1 MSERRRFFP
10 RLAPA
15 AIASRLAPAAIVTRL
30 APVVVVSRRRP
41 VVISMAAFGATML
54 VLLVGFSLMSR
65 TGRDPMLDAPA
76 APTAP
81 APRPT
86 AVAQPPAKPAV
97 VPVAACGDLDARSGQ
112 TRELMARGD
121 LGQALAVAGDGLA
134 RPVAAGCAG
143 AHLDLVRL
151 WYAADVDDM
160 LAIPVADQV
169 RVQAAPQRWV
179 AIERRADQLG
189 LPPEERRP
197 AMALAQTA
205 YDRGLWQLA
214 DAAFRDAWAVG
225 YAGAEGVEFRHA
237 LLRNWGY
244 ELAFKGSAAE
254 APRGLAMLKTAHM
267 IAKAHNLKTDVA
279 CTDLRALG
287 VADCATVS
295 PDPDEPTLLPS
306 RRAGAP

>member
-1 MSERRRFFP
+1 VRPLLERRPSFP

-15 AIASRLAPAAIVTRL
+15 AIVARLRPAAIVSRL

-41 VVISMAAFGATML
+41 VVMSLAALGVL
-54 VLLVGFSLMSR
+54 GVLLLFVVSALSR
-65 TGRDPMLDAPA
+65 PGRDPMLDA
-76 APTAP
+76 APVAQ
-81 APRPT
+81 PRPT
-86 AVAQPPAKPAV
+86 AAAVAQPRPAAAV
-97 VPVAACGDLDARSGQ
+97 APCGDLNARSER

-121 LGQALAVAGDGLA
+121 LRGALAVADEGLTNPT
-134 RPVAAGCAG
+134 PVGCAA
-143 AHLDLVRL
+143 AHLELARL

-160 LAIPVADQV
+160 LATSVADQAQV
-169 RVQAAPQRWV
+169 RAAPARWV
-179 AIERRADQLG
+179 AIERRAAQLG
-189 LPPEERRP
+189 LPGDERRP

-244 ELAFKGSAAE
+244 ELAFKGTAAE
-254 APRGLAMLKTAHM
+254 APRGLAMLKTAHVVS
-267 IAKAHNLKTDVA
+267 KAHDLKTDVA

-287 VADCATVS
+287 VADCASVTA
-295 PDPDEPTLLPS
+295 DPEEPTLLGP

>member
-15 AIASRLAPAAIVTRL
+15 AIVSRLAPAAIVTRL

-41 VVISMAAFGATML
+41 VVLSVAAFGATML
-54 VLLVGFSLMSR
+54 VLLVAVSLMARS
-65 TGRDPMLDAPA
+65 GSDPRLDAPA
-76 APTAP
+76 AP

-86 AVAQPPAKPAV
+86 PVAQAPPKPV
-97 VPVAACGDLDARSGQ
+97 VAPAATCGELGARTEQ
-112 TRELMARGD
+112 TRELMARGQLD
-121 LGQALAVAGDGLA
+121 QALAIAGEGLT

-143 AHLDLVRL
+143 AHLDLARL
-151 WYAADVDDM
+151 WYTADIDDL
-160 LAIPVADQV
+160 LAIPVTNQAQ
-169 RVQAAPQRWV
+169 VQAAPARWV

-189 LPPEERRP
+189 VPTEERRP

-267 IAKAHNLKTDVA
+267 IAKAHDLKTDVA

-287 VADCATVS
+287 VADCATVRS
-295 PDPDEPTLLPS
+295 DPDEPTLLPV

>member
-1 MSERRRFFP
+1 VSERRRFFP

-41 VVISMAAFGATML
+41 VVLSVAAFGATML
-54 VLLVGFSLMSR
+54 VLLVAVSLMAR
-65 TGRDPMLDAPA
+65 AGRDPMLDAPA
-76 APTAP
+76 APAPRATPVAQQLPKAAP
-81 APRPT
+81 A
-86 AVAQPPAKPAV
+86 
-97 VPVAACGDLDARSGQ
+97 AACGELGARSEQ
-112 TRELMARGD
+112 TRELMARGQ
-121 LGQALAVAGDGLA
+121 LNQALTVAGEGLS

-143 AHLDLVRL
+143 AHLDLARL
-151 WYAADVDDM
+151 WYAADVDDL
-160 LAIPVADQV
+160 LAIPVADQA
-169 RVQAAPQRWV
+169 RVQAAPARWV

-189 LPPEERRP
+189 VPTEERRP

-244 ELAFKGSAAE
+244 ELAFKGSPAE
-254 APRGLAMLKTAHM
+254 APRGLTMLKTAHM
-267 IAKAHNLKTDVA
+267 IAKAHDLKTDVA

-287 VADCATVS
+287 VADCATVR
-295 PDPDEPTLLPS
+295 PDPDEPTLLPA